1 MYSPKGER
9 LLATATRLFY
19 TEGITPVGVDRIC
32 EESGVTKPT
41 LYAQFGT
48 KAGPVAAA
56 LERRSDIRR
65 QSITR
70 QILEQPAGPE
80 GKVLSLF
87 DRFLRNYARPDFR
100 GCPFT
105 VAAAELPDPE
115 HPARAVIAGYKVW
128 LHDVLLRMALDDGIA
143 DSPAEAENYAGLFSL
158 LIDGAHAEMI
168 TSGDRRAMRRARDI
182 AAGVIANRAG
192 PRRTLPHGAGPHPT
206 G

>member
-9 LLATATRLFY
+9 ILATATRLFY
-19 TEGITPVGVDRIC
+19 AEGITAVGVDRIC

-41 LYAQFGT
+41 LYTQFGT
-48 KAGPVAAA
+48 KAGLVAAA

-70 QILEQPAGPE
+70 QILDQPPGPG

-115 HPARAVIAGYKVW
+115 HPARAVIAGYKTW
-128 LHDVLLRMALDDGIA
+128 LHDVLHRMAIDDGIA
-143 DSPAEAENYAGLFSL
+143 GSPVEAENYAQLFSL

-182 AAGVIANRAG
+182 AAGVIANVAG
-192 PRRTLPHGAGPHPT
+192 LPRTLPHRAGPHRT